1 MKNILNFLIEIGKLK
16 GRKRRG
22 WLIHKIKEA
31 ETTAE
36 HIFHLAFLV
45 WVLGKNKK
53 INLEKAI
60 KMALIHDICEVYSR
74 DFTSYDAVALKE
86 KGRVTLQEILKI
98 NPKPGRPTII
108 QRKKLEKLKQK
119 LEIKAMQK
127 LLSKLP
133 LVLKEEI
140 MGLWLDYEKGL
151 TKEGRFV
158 KQADK
163 VINFLQGLE
172 YWKKFG
178 RIPHELWI
186 RRIKE
191 VIDDPTLLKFLKEI
205 EKEELK
211 KNK

>member
-1 MKNILNFLIEIGKLK
+1 MKNILNFLLEVGKLK
-16 GRKRRG
+16 GKKRRG

-36 HIFHLAFLV
+36 HIFHLAFLI

>member
-1 MKNILNFLIEIGKLK
+1 MKNILNFLLEVGKLK
-16 GRKRRG
+16 GKKRRG

-36 HIFHLAFLV
+36 HIFHLAFLI

-98 NPKPGRPTII
+98 KPKPGRPTII

-163 VINFLQGLE
+163 VINLLQGLE

-191 VIDDPTLLKFLKEI
+191 VNDDPTLLKFLKEI

-211 KNK
+211 K

>member
-1 MKNILNFLIEIGKLK
+1 MKNILNFLLEVGKLK
-16 GRKRRG
+16 GKKRRG

-36 HIFHLAFLV
+36 HIFHLAFLI

-163 VINFLQGLE
+163 VINLLQGLE

-211 KNK
+211 K

>member
-163 VINFLQGLE
+163 VINLLQGLE

-211 KNK
+211 K

>member
-36 HIFHLAFLV
+36 HIFHLAFLI

-163 VINFLQGLE
+163 VINLLQGLE

-211 KNK
+211 K

>member
-74 DFTSYDAVALKE
+74 DLTSYDAVALKE

-163 VINFLQGLE
+163 VINLLQGLE

-211 KNK
+211 K

>member
-140 MGLWLDYEKGL
+140 MGLWLEYEKGL

-163 VINFLQGLE
+163 VINLLQGLE

-211 KNK
+211 K